1 MVNLCSKPMPLYYLG
16 SAVISLWQ
24 KHTIYLQ
31 NSFKT
36 PLLWSKWQSEQFF
49 LFFLKYSP
57 QKNST
62 KCLFFS
68 PSHARSTS
76 CFSCLFHYSLLNTPT
91 HKQIKTCQ
99 LVLPFRVV
107 SEVSSHV
114 SITVKQRGISL
125 FPLSAR
131 MEGNQHSHQF
141 QGDFYPVLKDV
152 KSNKQQ
158 WLVFKG
164 QLPSKSPIMQSALER
179 IRAWTCK
186 ISTQNWEKLLT
197 F

>member
-1 MVNLCSKPMPLYYLG
+1 MSLNYLG

-31 NSFKT
+31 YSFKT
-36 PLLWSKWQSEQFF
+36 PLLWWEWQSIRTV
-49 LFFLKYSP
+49 LFTLSEIF
-57 QKNST
+57 ST
-62 KCLFFS
+62 KTNSKKYLFFS

-76 CFSCLFHYSLLNTPT
+76 HFSCLFRYLLLNAPT

-131 MEGNQHSHQF
+131 TESNQHSHQF

-179 IRAWTCK
+179 IRAWTRK